1 MDVVSP
7 GANGRAPSA
16 HLPASID
23 PNLVVQHLV
32 DILGVTLGASSS
44 DLDSP
49 GSLLSKAR
57 KSETIQKC
65 TRFASES
72 QVVLYIQKDV
82 ASPETTNGS
91 NGLSGEGFFCGW
103 YGIC

>member
-16 HLPASID
+16 QLSASID
-23 PNLVVQHLV
+23 SNLVVQHLV
-32 DILGVTLGASSS
+32 DVLEVTLGATSS

-57 KSETIQKC
+57 KSETIQRC

-82 ASPETTNGS
+82 ASPEVSNGT
-91 NGLSGEGFFCGW
+91 NGLSGEEVLCL
-103 YGIC
+103 